1 MKVHINR
8 VHNPKN
14 TCDLCG
20 RIFRSCLEMEKHRK
34 GHFGDL
40 AFECKQCDFKTSM
53 GSRLKTHVRKVHDKV
68 CLEVVCH
75 LCGVSLNKN
84 SMKTHMESKHS
95 ESSKQVMCDICG
107 KNIKETNLY
116 THKRGHFKY
125 FTCTICD
132 NMFKSKTGVIKHLG
146 ETHQVFCNKNNI
158 YACFKCKD
166 KFETSKLLASHL
178 VSEHQMTSEH
188 RCSKCDSWFPTK
200 TLVTVHLLECH
211 EHNPFKDAE
220 ILNDKLT
227 VVNDLK
233 PFKCDL
239 CDSRF
244 TLKRTMAIHMK
255 QKHFTDNHIKCD
267 QCDFTAYSDYVLK
280 KHFKEVHAPKILFP
294 CTQCSYSTNHK
305 TELKY
310 HIERIHGDGIS
321 RRYPCF
327 QCQSEFKSKER
338 MREHL
343 LIEHKIV
350 YKS

>member
-1 MKVHINR
+1 MLEAKKHSKEKKRKEKPIVSTTGIFPCEHCGKLFDTKRKMKVHINR

-95 ESSKQVMCDICG
+95 ESYKQVMCDICG

-132 NMFKSKTGVIKHLG
+132 NMFKSKMV
-146 ETHQVFCNKNNI
+146 
-158 YACFKCKD
+158 
-166 KFETSKLLASHL
+166 
-178 VSEHQMTSEH
+178 
-188 RCSKCDSWFPTK
+188 
-200 TLVTVHLLECH
+200 
-211 EHNPFKDAE
+211 
-220 ILNDKLT
+220 
-227 VVNDLK
+227 
-233 PFKCDL
+233 
-239 CDSRF
+239 
-244 TLKRTMAIHMK
+244 
-255 QKHFTDNHIKCD
+255 
-267 QCDFTAYSDYVLK
+267 
-280 KHFKEVHAPKILFP
+280 
-294 CTQCSYSTNHK
+294 
-305 TELKY
+305 
-310 HIERIHGDGIS
+310 
-321 RRYPCF
+321 
-327 QCQSEFKSKER
+327 
-338 MREHL
+338 
-343 LIEHKIV
+343 
-350 YKS
+350 